1 MTERDVAP
9 AFGDSEAGTLPAGVE
24 CSTLPSGARVVTEHI
39 PAVRSATV
47 GFWIGTGSRH
57 ERANVAGASHFLEH
71 LLFKGTRRRSARDI
85 AEALEA
91 VGGEMN
97 AFTAKEYTCFYAR
110 CLGRDLPLA
119 IDVLGDMMTS
129 ARIRSADV
137 DAERDVVLEE
147 IRMHLDTPDDLV
159 HSVFSAAVLDG
170 HPLGREVLGD
180 EATITSMRRD
190 QVHRW
195 YRRQYVPNN
204 VVVAIAG
211 DVEHARAVELVAQ
224 ALDGWEGAA
233 PSTPTARRPA
243 ASAERLVVRPRP
255 TEQTHLV
262 LGGLGLARGDERRHA
277 AHVLDQ
283 ALGGGMAS
291 RLFQEIRERRGLAYS
306 VFSYLSLHA
315 EGGVFG
321 IYAGTAPERAAT
333 VLDVLSDELARATD
347 QGFGDAELARARG
360 ALTGALVLSLEDTA
374 SRMSRLGKSLITGT
388 PLLELDE
395 LIARIDAVTVA
406 DVAEVASELLQGPR
420 TLAVV
425 GPVEEGGLDGLESH
439 AVLAA

>member
-1 MTERDVAP
+1 MTAR
-9 AFGDSEAGTLPAGVE
+9 SAGPTPDPGVGPLPEGVQ
-24 CSTLPSGARVVTEHI
+24 CSTLPSGVTVVTEHI

-57 ERANVAGASHFLEH
+57 ERAPVAGASHFLEH
-71 LLFKGTRRRSARDI
+71 LLFKGTKRRSARDI
-85 AEALEA
+85 AESLEA

-119 IDVLGDMMTS
+119 TDVLGDMITS
-129 ARIRSADV
+129 SRVRSADV
-137 DAERDVVLEE
+137 EAERDVVLEE

-180 EATITSMRRD
+180 EDTIRAMRRD

-195 YRRQYVPNN
+195 YKRQYVPGN

-211 DVEHARAVELVAQ
+211 DVEHDRAVALVGE
-224 ALDGWEGAA
+224 ALDGWEGDRPSA
-233 PSTPTARRPA
+233 PATRRPPRA
-243 ASAERLVVRPRP
+243 GERLVVRRRP

-262 LGGLGLARGDERRHA
+262 LGGPGLARGDERRHA

-291 RLFQEIRERRGLAYS
+291 RLFQEVRERRGLAYS

-315 EGGVFG
+315 EGGTFG
-321 IYAGTAPERAAT
+321 VYAGTAPDRVAT
-333 VLDVLSDELARATD
+333 VLDVLGEELGRAVEG
-347 QGFGDAELARARG
+347 GFGEAELARARG

-388 PLLELDE
+388 PLLALDD
-395 LIARIDAVTVA
+395 LIARIDAVTAEDVA
-406 DVAEVASELLQGPR
+406 DVAQALLGAPR
-420 TLAVV
+420 TLALV
-425 GPVEEGGLDGLESH
+425 GPVEEGGLDGIGAH
-439 AVLAA
+439 AALAA